1 MNKTGHYGSIES
13 VQSFTEMKDSK
24 VTSST
29 EFILLKCSDNLI
41 QTQRN
46 MEVSTSS
53 KHFSLYAFWLSHKNS
68 LLQDIKKL
76 LETNSHNKV

>member
-1 MNKTGHYGSIES
+1 MNKTCHFGSIES

-29 EFILLKCSDNLI
+29 EFIPLKCSDSLI
-41 QTQRN
+41 QMQRN
-46 MEVSTSS
+46 VEVSTSS

-68 LLQDIKKL
+68 L
-76 LETNSHNKV
+76 